1 MKILKYISVLI
12 VGILL
17 FSCEVD
23 YLDNPNE
30 PVVPPTGGVMNRV
43 QKQFMNDTRDEWM
56 TGRMSILWV
65 QYWNQVNYTE
75 EDRYQYRETVN
86 KAGWNDIYKNAQDLK
101 DIITINTDPATKID
115 ADVSAPNENQI
126 AAARIMLAYVFQF
139 ATDVWGDIPYYSFGS
154 SDPDFQALQA
164 KEGGV
169 LTPKYASQEKIYK
182 DLLKEL
188 KEAVE
193 MIQDGE
199 NMIDADLFYGG
210 DAAMWKKFANSLRLR
225 IANRILAKD
234 ATLANAHIAEAL
246 NPANGGVFTS
256 NDDNAGVQFENS
268 ATNGAPMY
276 RAFTVSAR
284 RDFAPSFSLV
294 QLLKG
299 NDIHTYTNPFKGL
312 EDPRLGIYVAPNGDG
327 EYLGV
332 PVANGNS
339 SVRTFKWESKPGTA
353 ILSSTYKELY
363 MEYSEVCFI
372 LSEINGWDQDWY
384 EQGVRAS
391 MQKWGADP
399 IAVADYMAALP
410 PASEETVMTQK
421 YIALYMNAYEAW
433 SELRRTGY
441 PKTLIK
447 QDDAYDYN
455 FRIKDG
461 DDWVDKTMSFTYSTI
476 VDLPNG
482 PNRIKFLLNEDNIN
496 KANKDA
502 ASTAMGGDEMDTKM
516 WWQP

>member
-1 MKILKYISVLI
+1 MKVLKYISFLI

-23 YLDNPNE
+23 YLHNPNE
-30 PVVPPTGGVMNRV
+30 PLIAPTGGLMSRV
-43 QKQFMNDTRDEWM
+43 QKQLMNDTRDEWM

-86 KAGWNDIYKNAQDLK
+86 KAGWDDLYTHAQDLK
-101 DIITINTDPATKID
+101 DIITINTDDATKGD
-115 ADVSAPNENQI
+115 AGVSAPNENQI
-126 AAARIMLAYVFQF
+126 AAARIMLAYLFQF
-139 ATDVWGDIPYYSFGS
+139 ATDVWGDIPYYSYGS
-154 SDPDFQALQA
+154 DDSDFEALQA

-188 KEAVE
+188 KEASE
-193 MIQDGE
+193 MIITSS
-199 NMIDADLFYGG
+199 NMIDSDLFFGG
-210 DAAMWKKFANSLRLR
+210 DAGAWKVFANSLRLR
-225 IANRILAKD
+225 IANRMLAVEP
-234 ATLANAHIAEAL
+234 TLANQHINEAL
-246 NPANGGVFTS
+246 A
-256 NDDNAGVQFENS
+256 AGVMESNEDNVGVTFENS
-268 ATNGAPMY
+268 ASNGAPMY

-284 RDFAPSFSLV
+284 RDFAPSYSFV

-299 NDIHTYTNPFKGL
+299 NDVHTYTNPFSGI
-312 EDPRLGIYVAPNGDG
+312 EDPRLPVYVDPNADG

-332 PVANGNS
+332 PVAESNS
-339 SVRTFKWESKPGTA
+339 AVRSFKWESKPGNVV
-353 ILSSTYKELY
+353 LSSTYTEYY

-372 LSEINGWDQDWY
+372 LSELNNWDQTWY
-384 EQGVRAS
+384 ERGIRAS
-391 MQKWGADP
+391 MEKWGADP
-399 IAVADYMAALP
+399 IAVENYMASIPA
-410 PASEETVMTQK
+410 ASEENVMTQK

-441 PKTLIK
+441 PTTLIK
-447 QDDAYDYN
+447 QDDTYDYN
-455 FRIKDG
+455 FRYLDA
-461 DDWVDKTMSFTYSTI
+461 DDNWVDETMTFTYSTI
-476 VDLPNG
+476 VDLPVG
-482 PNRIKFLLNEDNIN
+482 PSRVKFLLNEDNIN

-502 ASTAMGGDEMDTKM
+502 AATAMGGDAMDTKM